1 MGVDEYETNLWKP
14 GRCGSWVNFA
24 SNRTNLGSVVIKVV
38 LEEMDGLDGVEY
50 GIEHLAL
57 QCSGKGM
64 VDIYRHK
71 GVRSYLAHCRNLMK
85 ENIYFRNIC
94 R

>member
-1 MGVDEYETNLWKP
+1 MSTKQTY
-14 GRCGSWVNFA
+14 GSPEDAAVGNKFTLNKFGLHGAISGIGGNGWI
-24 SNRTNLGSVVIKVV
+24 GW
-38 LEEMDGLDGVEY
+38 DG
-50 GIEHLAL
+50 
-57 QCSGKGM
+57 GKGM

>member
-1 MGVDEYETNLWKP
+1 MSTKQTY
-14 GRCGSWVNFA
+14 GSPEDAAVGNKFT
-24 SNRTNLGSVVIKVV
+24 SNKLGLRGDISGIGGNGWIGWG
-38 LEEMDGLDGVEY
+38 MEY

-71 GVRSYLAHCRNLMK
+71 GVRSYLAHCRNSMK